1 MCPSRFLIKVFICF
15 FFVLLTSCLSRGGCG
30 SAGRAGRLPIGR
42 SVAQSSAPPEHIS
55 KCSWARYR
63 VCVSLCVRKIVRK
76 HSKAWNKVLR
86 ERVWMDEIGFECSGR
101 VKVHYISTG
110 PFTIY
115 NEKYTLELLNW
126 THSSKTMH
134 HHVKERKAA
143 SFPDWKSLFRKVL
156 SSVILLKALTV
167 QCWRFC

>member
-15 FFVLLTSCLSRGGCG
+15 FFVLLTNCLSRGGCG

-126 THSSKTMH
+126 TDSSKTQCI
-134 HHVKERKAA
+134 
-143 SFPDWKSLFRKVL
+143 RKVL
-156 SSVILLKALTV
+156 SSVILLKTTV
-167 QCWRFC
+167 QCWSFR

>member
-1 MCPSRFLIKVFICF
+1 MCPSRFLIKVFIWF
-15 FFVLLTSCLSRGGCG
+15 FFLLLTNCLSRGGCG

-63 VCVSLCVRKIVRK
+63 VCVSLCVREIVRK
-76 HSKAWNKVLR
+76 HSKAWNKVPR

-126 THSSKTMH
+126 THSSMHQHVWVYLEKYYQVSSFKKTI
-134 HHVKERKAA
+134 VECW
-143 SFPDWKSLFRKVL
+143 SFR
-156 SSVILLKALTV
+156 
-167 QCWRFC
+167 